1 MASDTELEHAV
12 LIAEYN
18 QKQETFRT
26 HMRLFGQLVIIYL
39 AITGVSVNYALQKDA
54 RFENLLLLGTFDI
67 LAGALGSVVAFTV
80 KRIMRQLDAR
90 LGQISYS
97 LGIQHERTPVFDR
110 GVWAAFLL
118 YMCICAAWLYIFV
131 CHDRSLFHISILQCR
146 AVWTY

>member
-80 KRIMRQLDAR
+80 KRIMRQLLNLA
-90 LGQISYS
+90 
-97 LGIQHERTPVFDR
+97 
-110 GVWAAFLL
+110 
-118 YMCICAAWLYIFV
+118 
-131 CHDRSLFHISILQCR
+131 
-146 AVWTY
+146 